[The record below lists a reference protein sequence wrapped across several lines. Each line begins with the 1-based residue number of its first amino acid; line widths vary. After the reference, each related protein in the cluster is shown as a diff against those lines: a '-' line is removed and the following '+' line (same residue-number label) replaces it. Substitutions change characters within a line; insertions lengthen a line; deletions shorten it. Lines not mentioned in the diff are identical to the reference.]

1 MCEPASRLSDL
12 FLLKCRFL
20 DLKFCLTSGQTEDGP
35 TASRT
40 NGHTLL
46 MVIFVFV
53 SSFHELH
60 VRSSV
65 SFLSL
70 TLLPFHLFIAF
81 HFNTRALSLNL
92 IVALFIWTVV
102 WNEFCDSLTDCS
114 SLYFV
119 VIRRSLV
126 SKAPMFYTDTMVRLQ
141 MSVCVCVLSVIVFI
155 LILWNILLSL
165 YFFANSILFLCY
177 ALFGKRFFNSALLR
191 FVLI

>member
-1 MCEPASRLSDL
+1 MSVSHLHMSEGVSVWVSNGVCEPASCLSDL

-20 DLKFCLTSGQTEDGP
+20 DLMFCLTSGQTEDGS

-46 MVIFVFV
+46 MVMFVVV

-81 HFNTRALSLNL
+81 HFNTRAHSPSH
-92 IVALFIWTVV
+92 
-102 WNEFCDSLTDCS
+102 CR
-114 SLYFV
+114 SLYLNSCMKWVLWFSDWLLF
-119 VIRRSLV
+119 SL
-126 SKAPMFYTDTMVRLQ
+126 F
-141 MSVCVCVLSVIVFI
+141 C
-155 LILWNILLSL
+155 
-165 YFFANSILFLCY
+165 CY
-177 ALFGKRFFNSALLR
+177 SS
-191 FVLI
+191 